1 MGDSRLP
8 PILGRPLLGR
18 TVLGELVRLRTL
30 LPGEH
35 RVDTTSPWDDWGV
48 FDVEFDGSAQERA
61 MVEVPRDDDVQPSQ
75 IRWQPVGDMS
85 WHADFFGP
93 NTGSLAINIG
103 ISLAPPD
110 RGRGIG
116 SVAQSLLAVAMH
128 AQGVHRVEAQTDAAN
143 FGEQKSLRR
152 AGFKLEGTLRGAQW
166 RADGRHD
173 LLSYSCLPGEP
184 TFHPL

>member
-1 MGDSRLP
+1 MGEFHHLP
-8 PILGRPLLGR
+8 LLRGPLLGR

-30 LPGEH
+30 LAGEY
-35 RVDTTSPWDDWGV
+35 RVDTTSQWDDWGV

-61 MVEVPRDDDVQPSQ
+61 MIEVPRDDDVAESQ
-75 IRWQPVGDMS
+75 VLWQPVGDMS

-103 ISLAPPD
+103 ISLAPSD

-116 SVAQSLLAVAMH
+116 SVAQSLLALAMH

-143 FGEQKSLRR
+143 FGEQKALSRV
-152 AGFKLEGTLRGAQW
+152 GFQLEGTLRGAQW